1 LWDDGLTAAMQRYLL
16 SIAEEALAASLL
28 EDLKSPQ

>member
-1 LWDDGLTAAMQRYLL
+1 MTAAMQQYRL

-28 EDLKSPQ
+28 KDLRAAW